1 MMLSHKSEQGE
12 EMVKGEGF
20 YLDEELKSLDT
31 KDFYNLVQN
40 LIRKNP
46 EVHRLVLEWFKE
58 KAKASRVAE
67 KEIVTLNDE
76 LLMEYW
82 ENAKSIISEFNEY
95 GGGPEEEEEEAH
107 HWLNEISELI
117 EEGNISANTKFDFLN
132 DAFVEYDK
140 ENSGFEDALMDI
152 FFEICETKEE
162 WEYLVKKLAKR
173 PSDWRKKLIMRI
185 QKSYLCD
192 EKAYLETRMEN
203 LHYGMDYWDL
213 VEFYVNKGDLQ
224 KGLETAEQG
233 ILKGEGRLT
242 ELFQFLFEHF
252 AEKRDTANIER
263 IVHTAVTR
271 KSEEKNILDRL
282 FEYYK
287 TQGNYEKAKEALL
300 KAYKFMRYG
309 NYYAEYK
316 KMKEFLKD
324 ADWKPIEPKIIKD
337 IQERDIYDYLRIC
350 LDKNMKETVLHA
362 ILNPPKNQWIMKNE
376 FDEFAEKLEEEF
388 PERIIEYYWQR
399 AYRNIPGGNRN
410 TYRVAAGYLAKVK
423 HIYIN
428 LLKDE
433 SKWRKRFSDLKAEF
447 KNRPAFLDE
456 VRKL

>member
-1 MMLSHKSEQGE
+1 MSSHSEQGE
-12 EMVKGEGF
+12 EKSEGF
-20 YLDEELKSLDT
+20 SLDEELKSLGVEDL
-31 KDFYNLVQN
+31 YNLVQN
-40 LIRKNP
+40 LIRKNS

-58 KAKASRVAE
+58 KAEASSVAE
-67 KEIVTLNDE
+67 EVTTLNDE

-82 ENAKSIISEFNEY
+82 EKAENIISEFNEY
-95 GGGPEEEEEEAH
+95 GGGPEDEEEEAY

-117 EEGNISANTKFDFLN
+117 RKGNISSDAKIGFLD
-132 DAFVEYDK
+132 DAFVEYDIG
-140 ENSGFEDALMDI
+140 NSGFEDELMHI
-152 FFEICETKEE
+152 FFDICETKEE
-162 WEYLVKKLAKR
+162 WEYLVEKLAKR
-173 PSDWRKKLIMRI
+173 PSYWRKKLIMRI
-185 QKSYLCD
+185 QKNYLCN
-192 EKAYLETRMEN
+192 ERAYLEMRMEN

-224 KGLETAEQG
+224 KALETAEQG

-252 AEKRDTANIER
+252 AEEGDTANIER
-263 IVHTAVTR
+263 IVRVALTR
-271 KSEEKNILDRL
+271 KSEEKDMLDRL

-287 TQGNYEKAKEALL
+287 TQGNYEKAKEALQ
-300 KAYKFMRYG
+300 KAYKIMRYG

-316 KMKEFLKD
+316 KMKEFMRA
-324 ADWKPIEPKIIKD
+324 ADWKQVEPKIFKDVQEKD
-337 IQERDIYDYLRIC
+337 ICDYLRIC
-350 LDKNMKETVLHA
+350 LDKNMKEAVLHT
-362 ILNPPKNQWIMKNE
+362 ILNPPEMQWGMRNE
-376 FDEFAEKLEEEF
+376 FDEFAAKLEEDF
-388 PERIIEYYWQR
+388 PEKIIEYYWQS

-410 TYRVAAGYLAKVK
+410 TYRIAAGYLAKVK

-433 SKWRKRFSDLKAEF
+433 SRWKKRFSGLKAEF

>member
-1 MMLSHKSEQGE
+1 MMSSHSEQGE
-12 EMVKGEGF
+12 EKSRGF
-20 YLDEELKSLDT
+20 SLDDELKSLDVENL
-31 KDFYNLVQN
+31 YNLVRD

-58 KAKASRVAE
+58 KAEASRVVE
-67 KEIVTLNDE
+67 EVVTLNDE

-82 ENAKSIISEFNEY
+82 EKAEYIISEFNEY
-95 GGGPEEEEEEAH
+95 GGGPEDEEEDAY

-117 EEGNISANTKFDFLN
+117 EAGNISSDAKLEFFDC
-132 DAFVEYDK
+132 AFVEYDM

-152 FFEICETKEE
+152 FFAMCETKEE
-162 WEYLVKKLAKR
+162 WEYLVAKLAKR

-185 QKSYLCD
+185 QKNYLCN
-192 EKAYLETRMEN
+192 ETAYLEMRMEN

-252 AEKRDTANIER
+252 AEERDTANIER
-263 IVHTAVTR
+263 IVRVALTR
-271 KSEEKNILDRL
+271 KSEEKVMLDRL

-287 TQGNYEKAKEALL
+287 TQGNYEKAKEAQL
-300 KAYKFMRYG
+300 KAYKIMRYG
-309 NYYAEYK
+309 NYYAEYN
-316 KMKEFLKD
+316 KMKNFMND
-324 ADWKPIEPKIIKD
+324 ADWKQIEPKLFKD
-337 IQERDIYDYLRIC
+337 IQEKDICDYLRIC
-350 LDKNMKETVLHA
+350 LDKNMKEAVLHT
-362 ILNPPKNQWIMKNE
+362 ILNPPENQWIMKNE
-376 FDEFAEKLEEEF
+376 FDEFAAKLEEDF
-388 PERIIEYYWQR
+388 PEKIIEYFWQS
-399 AYRNIPGGNRN
+399 AYRNIPGGNRK
-410 TYRVAAGYLAKVK
+410 TYRIAAGYLAKVK

-433 SKWRKRFSDLKAEF
+433 SRWGKRFFELKAEF

-456 VRKL
+456 VREL